1 MESSCSSMRLRSVSR
16 ACCVERSTR
25 GKVDG
30 VADAGALPEGLD
42 GPPGIG
48 GAVSIG
54 PMLSALQPFRF
65 RCDVGEAL
73 AAALVDALVDLCAG
87 R

>member
-42 GPPGIG
+42 GPPGVG

-54 PMLSALQPFRF
+54 PMLSALQPF
-65 RCDVGEAL
+65 AS
-73 AAALVDALVDLCAG
+73 AAMLVKRLLPLSSTHS
-87 R
+87 